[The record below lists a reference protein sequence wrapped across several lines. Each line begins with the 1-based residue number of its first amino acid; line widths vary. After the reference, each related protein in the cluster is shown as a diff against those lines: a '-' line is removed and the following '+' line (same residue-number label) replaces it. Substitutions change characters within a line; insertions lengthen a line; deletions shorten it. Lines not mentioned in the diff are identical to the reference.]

1 MGSSSSSSSSSEDK
15 YDVFLSFR
23 GFDTRDNITSHLHAA
38 LVRNKIETYID
49 YRLERGDEISQ
60 AVLQAIRESKLSVV
74 VFSKNYATSSWC
86 LDELVHILDCK
97 RRNGQFVI
105 PIFYDIDP
113 SHVRKQEGTY
123 AAAFDELE
131 VRFVGNMEKVQK
143 WKAALKEAADLSGFD
158 SSKIRL
164 IFIIIIFNLYK
175 LCFCLI

>member
-1 MGSSSSSSSSSEDK
+1 MASSSSSSSSKDK
-15 YDVFLSFR
+15 YDVFLSFS
-23 GFDTRDNITSHLHAA
+23 GVDTRDTITSHLRKG
-38 LVRNKIETYID
+38 LVCKKIETYID
-49 YRLERGDEISQ
+49 DRLERGDEISP
-60 AVLQAIRESKLSVV
+60 ALLKAIRESKLSVV

-123 AAAFDELE
+123 AAAFDGLE
-131 VRFVGNMEKVQK
+131 SRFRGNMDKVQK
-143 WKAALKEAADLSGFD
+143 WKAALKEAADISGFD

-164 IFIIIIFNLYK
+164 IFFIIIFNLYK
-175 LCFCLI
+175 LCFCVI

>member
-1 MGSSSSSSSSSEDK
+1 MASSSSSSSSSSEDK

-49 YRLERGDEISQ
+49 DRLERGDEISP
-60 AVLQAIRESKLSVV
+60 ALLKAIRESKLSVV

-113 SHVRKQEGTY
+113 SHVRKQEGSY
-123 AAAFDELE
+123 ATAFDELE
-131 VRFVGNMEKVQK
+131 VRFMGNMERVQK
-143 WKAALKEAADLSGFD
+143 WKAALNEAANLSGFD
-158 SSKIRL
+158 SSRFRL
-164 IFIIIIFNLYK
+164 IFFIINIF
-175 LCFCLI
+175 